1 MIRITKDKKTKQ
13 QHIELTRGDTAY
25 LDFEIIDDNGNE
37 FLLGENDIV
46 KCQVRENV
54 ADDSPLLFEGVMEY
68 ADGKASMHIRPE
80 DTEGKEVKTY
90 VYDVEVEMENGDVFT
105 FIPVS
110 NFTLT
115 DESTR
120 KDG

>member
-1 MIRITKDKKTKQ
+1 MIKITRDRNTKQ
-13 QHIELTRGDTAY
+13 QHIEFTRGDTAY
-25 LDFEIIDDNGNE
+25 LDFDIIDDDGNE

-46 KCQVRENV
+46 KCQVRESV
-54 ADDSPLLFEGVMEY
+54 ADDSQLLFEGVMEY
-68 ADGKASMHIRPE
+68 ADGKATMHIRPE
-80 DTEGKEVKTY
+80 DTAGKEVKTY

-110 NFTLT
+110 NFTLM